1 MLEIKGITARYTGE
15 PVVNEVSLR
24 VAPGKVATVI
34 GSNGAGKTTT
44 LRAIVGAVA
53 HVTGEVWV
61 EGQKVSRVKPRE
73 MLRRGVAL
81 VPEGRGIFSGLSVLE
96 NLRLGGYTER
106 SRGELETQTQ
116 AALELFP
123 RLKER
128 QKLSAGML
136 SGGEQQMLAIARALV
151 ARPKYLLL
159 DEPSMGLAP
168 SIVQAVAAVIRA
180 QAERGVGV
188 VLVEQN
194 ASVALRIADWAY
206 VMERGSIVLEG
217 PPDVL
222 KVDEG
227 VRSAYLGW
235 S

>member
-15 PVVNEVSLR
+15 PVVRDVSLR
-24 VAPGKVATVI
+24 VEPGKVATMI

-44 LRAIVGAVA
+44 LRSIVGALKLVS
-53 HVTGEVWV
+53 GEVWV
-61 EGQKVSRVKPRE
+61 DGARISRLKPRE

-96 NLRLGGYTER
+96 NLRLGGYTQRSQSEVER
-106 SRGELETQTQ
+106 QTE
-116 AALELFP
+116 AVLELFP
-123 RLKER
+123 ALKKRLKV
-128 QKLSAGML
+128 SAGML

-151 ARPKYLLL
+151 ARPRYLLL

-168 SIVQAVAAVIRA
+168 SIVQAMAEVIAGQA
-180 QAERGVGV
+180 QRGVGV
-188 VLVEQN
+188 ILVEQN
-194 ASVALRIADWAY
+194 AGLALRIADWAY
-206 VMERGSIVLEG
+206 VMERGCVVLEG

-222 KVDEG
+222 RQNEG
-227 VRSAYLGW
+227 VQAAYLGW

>member
-1 MLEIKGITARYTGE
+1 MLEIKGISARYTGD
-15 PVVNEVSLR
+15 PVVRDVSFS
-24 VAPGKVATVI
+24 VEPGKVATMI

-44 LRAIVGAVA
+44 LRSIVGALRLVSGEIWVDGER
-53 HVTGEVWV
+53 VT
-61 EGQKVSRVKPRE
+61 SHKPRE

-81 VPEGRGIFSGLSVLE
+81 VPEGRGIFSGLTVLE
-96 NLRLGGYTER
+96 NLRLGGYTKGKR
-106 SRGELETQTQ
+106 SEVASQTE

-123 RLKER
+123 RLRER
-128 QKLSAGML
+128 LKVSAGML
-136 SGGEQQMLAIARALV
+136 SGGEQQMLAIARALISQP
-151 ARPKYLLL
+151 RYLLL

-168 SIVQAVAAVIRA
+168 SIVKDVSAVIRK

-194 ASVALRIADWAY
+194 ASIALRIADWAY
-206 VMERGSIVLEG
+206 VMERGSIVMDG

-222 KVDEG
+222 QVDEG
-227 VRSAYLGW
+227 VQAAYLGW

>member
-15 PVVNEVSLR
+15 PVVRDVSFS
-24 VAPGKVATVI
+24 VEPGKVATII

-44 LRAIVGAVA
+44 LRSIVGALRLVS
-53 HVTGEVWV
+53 GEVWV
-61 EGQKVSRVKPRE
+61 DGKKMTSHKPRE
-73 MLRRGVAL
+73 MLRQGVAL

-96 NLRLGGYTER
+96 NLRLGGYTKSKRSEVER
-106 SRGELETQTQ
+106 QT
-116 AALELFP
+116 ATALELFP

-128 QKLSAGML
+128 LKVSAGML
-136 SGGEQQMLAIARALV
+136 SGGEQQMLAIARALISEP
-151 ARPKYLLL
+151 RYLLL

-168 SIVQAVAAVIRA
+168 SIVKDVSAVLKK
-180 QAERGVGV
+180 QAELGVGI

-194 ASVALRIADWAY
+194 ASIALRIADWAY
-206 VMERGSIVLEG
+206 VMERGSIVLDG

-222 KVDEG
+222 EVDEG
-227 VRSAYLGW
+227 VQAAYLGW

>member
-15 PVVNEVSLR
+15 PVVKEVSLR

-44 LRAIVGAVA
+44 LRAIVGALA
-53 HVTGEVWV
+53 HFTGEVWV
-61 EGQKVSRVKPRE
+61 DGQQVSRVKPRE

-106 SRGELETQTQ
+106 SRGELETQTE
-116 AALELFP
+116 AALDLFP

>member
-1 MLEIKGITARYTGE
+1 MLDVRGITVRYTGE
-15 PVVNEVSLR
+15 PVVRDVSLR
-24 VAPGKVATVI
+24 VAPGKVATMI

-53 HVTGEVWV
+53 LVSGEVWV
-61 EGQKVSRVKPRE
+61 DSEKISRAKPRE
-73 MLRRGVAL
+73 MLRHGVAL

-106 SRGELETQTQ
+106 SRSDVKRQTE

-128 QKLSAGML
+128 LKVSAGML

-151 ARPKYLLL
+151 GRPKYLLL

-168 SIVQAVAAVIRA
+168 SVLQSVAEVIRA
-180 QAERGVGV
+180 QAERGVGI

-217 PPDVL
+217 PADVL

-227 VRSAYLGW
+227 VRAAYLGW
-235 S
+235 T